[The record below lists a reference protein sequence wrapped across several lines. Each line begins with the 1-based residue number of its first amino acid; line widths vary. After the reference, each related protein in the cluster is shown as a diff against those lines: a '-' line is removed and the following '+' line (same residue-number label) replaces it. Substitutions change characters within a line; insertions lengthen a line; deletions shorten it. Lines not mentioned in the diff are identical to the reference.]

1 MTTKTKTFDCVES
14 KRKAQEA
21 LEKEFE
27 SRRREFASFADFLNA
42 KTAESKNTS
51 DIWKR
56 FSEKLEPPTLS

>member
-1 MTTKTKTFDCVES
+1 MTTKIKTFDCVES

-27 SRRREFASFADFLNA
+27 SRRQEFASLADFLNA

-51 DIWKR
+51 EIWKR
-56 FSEKLEPPTLS
+56 FSKESEPPE